1 MRPPL
6 LRAPSAPLPT
16 ADSGLCV
23 SLTGEAG
30 AAAPRPPGGGYL
42 LHWLS
47 TTALVM
53 TQ

>member
-23 SLTGEAG
+23 SLTGEPPAP
-30 AAAPRPPGGGYL
+30 APRHTVLSYL